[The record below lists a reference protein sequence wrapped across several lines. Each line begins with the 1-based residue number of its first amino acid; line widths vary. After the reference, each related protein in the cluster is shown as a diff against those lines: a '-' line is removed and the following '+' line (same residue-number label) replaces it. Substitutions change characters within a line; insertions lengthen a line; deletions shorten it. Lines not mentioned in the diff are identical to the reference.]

1 MQKENERKKNREQN
15 RVVEPSSTHKTQTHK
30 RGKKKAEEPG
40 GGVERGEE
48 AESENSGE
56 I

>member
-1 MQKENERKKNREQN
+1 MQKENEKKKNREQN
-15 RVVEPSSTHKTQTHK
+15 RVVKPSSTHKTQTHK